1 MSSEV
6 FVRAAQIWG
15 IDAMPT
21 PIRVSIQ
28 SGVPGIYITGMSD
41 NAQIELRAMVRQAIR
56 AAGFTIPRKSFSV
69 ELPGCSTPSRC
80 RDMEFA
86 IAAAILELTGQ
97 IPELPDDA
105 LLFGA
110 LDLEGHVRPQ
120 RGAYCVELMCAR
132 EGYTPVMAP
141 TSDIMTE
148 CPTSLV
154 SSLSELRSGIP
165 APKTYEFSIPGQAAP
180 DFADI
185 PGNAIAKTLIAAA
198 VHARMGIL
206 LIGSKPAAE
215 SMAKAMPSIVP
226 APDESQVKRAMATYS
241 AAAEPII
248 GAVAPYRR
256 ITADMP
262 AGLIIGG
269 GRPVRPGEV
278 SLATSG
284 VLHIEEAQ
292 TVPDTIINLL
302 RAPAREHSVRI
313 VRTECTY
320 AFPADCQ
327 IVATAPACPCGHY
340 GDPKH
345 ECTCTERRLQHHYER
360 LRRLTNI
367 CPVIIHVDGQATKND
382 PTLSSEDMRDLI
394 ETGARIRA
402 ERGIDMPVD
411 ANAKRLYETAAPAL
425 ETSRTVLEI
434 ARALADIRGHRA
446 IQTEDMSLA
455 LATLHIM

>member
-15 IDAMPT
+15 IDAMPI

-41 NAQIELRAMVRQAIR
+41 NAAIELRAMVRQAIR
-56 AAGFTIPRKSFSV
+56 AAGFTIPRKSFSI
-69 ELPGCSTPSRC
+69 ELPGCSTPTRSR
-80 RDMEFA
+80 DIEFA
-86 IAAAILELTGQ
+86 IAAALLELTGQ
-97 IPELPDDA
+97 IPELPEDA
-105 LLFGA
+105 LFFGS

-132 EGYTPVMAP
+132 EGYTPVMAT
-141 TSDIMTE
+141 TSDIVTE
-148 CPTSLV
+148 CPTSFV
-154 SSLSELRSGIP
+154 SSLSDLRNGIP
-165 APKTYEFSIPGQAAP
+165 APNTCEFSFPASSAP

-185 PGNAIAKTLIAAA
+185 PGNAIGKTLIAAA

-206 LIGSKPAAE
+206 LIGNDRVAE
-215 SMAKAMPSIVP
+215 AMAQAVPSILP
-226 APDESQVKRAMATYS
+226 EPDENQVKRTMGTYS

-248 GAVAPYRR
+248 GALSPYRR
-256 ITADMP
+256 ITSDM
-262 AGLIIGG
+262 ATGLIIGG
-269 GRPVRPGEV
+269 GRPVYPGEV

-284 VLHIEEAQ
+284 VLHIAHANS
-292 TVPDTIINLL
+292 VPDTLINLL
-302 RAPAREHSVRI
+302 RTPARERSVRI
-313 VRTECTY
+313 VRVEGTY

-327 IVATAPACPCGHY
+327 MVATAPSCPCGHY

-360 LRRLTNI
+360 LRRLTSI
-367 CPVIIHVDGQATKND
+367 CPAVIHIANTTSRNE
-382 PTLSSEDMRDLI
+382 PTLSSEDMRALI
-394 ETGARIRA
+394 EIGAHTRA

-411 ANAKRLYETAAPAL
+411 VNAKRLFETAAPAL
-425 ETSRTVLEI
+425 ETSRTVLDMS
-434 ARALADIRGHRA
+434 RALADIRGHHA

-455 LATLHIM
+455 LATFHIM